1 MTSHKEYLQRNS
13 EYLTNFENSSSDV
26 PVVVVVLVLV
36 LVLLVL
42 VVLEVVVVAVVTVVT
57 VVTVVIVVAVVAVVA
72 AVAVVV
78 LIFSVARLV
87 VDGDEVVVIERV
99 IPTGIATA
107 AAIKPIN
114 SRAPNVDAKQLH
126 PPQHDPPSSDL
137 VDETQTFFSNRRNQS
152 EEGLTGVYLY
162 DHLRMRF

>member
-13 EYLTNFENSSSDV
+13 EYLTNFDNSSSDV

-36 LVLLVL
+36 LVLVL

-87 VDGDEVVVIERV
+87 VDGDKVVVIERV

-137 VDETQTFFSNRRNQS
+137 VDEKKTFFSNRRNQS